1 MIKTYTNIN
10 PNEPMDVK
18 GQPKVGMKVRELE
31 GGRIATITG
40 VYETDDEVWM
50 VSGNDIGVLMLSH
63 FWELFEE
70 VKS

>member
-10 PNEPMDVK
+10 PNKPMGVE
-18 GQPKVGMKVRELE
+18 GQPKVGMKVRELAT
-31 GGRIATITG
+31 GRIAKITG
-40 VYETDDEVWM
+40 VYESDDEVWM
-50 VSGNDIGVLMLSH
+50 TSGNDIGVFMLSH

>member
-10 PNEPMDVK
+10 PNEPMDVE
-18 GQPKVGMKVRELE
+18 GQPKVGMKVRELA

-40 VYETDDEVWM
+40 VYEAEDEVWM
-50 VSGNDIGVLMLSH
+50 VSGNDIGVFLISH